1 MSRRQQQRQAGFT
14 LLEVLVATTLM
25 AIVVIGVLATL
36 STTTRNAAKLMDHD
50 RAAMFGRRKLD
61 ELLLDKKLPR
71 SVMLEGAWDPAFTN
85 GKQSGWRAQIMP
97 FEWTPNPVAGMSV
110 LDRVQVEVWWLE
122 QTGQRRTWQVEG
134 FRRGILTQKDLETG
148 ALAQVP
154 R

>member
-1 MSRRQQQRQAGFT
+1 MSRPRQRQAGFT

-36 STTTRNAAKLMDHD
+36 STTTRNAARLMDHD
-50 RAAMFGRRKLD
+50 RAAVFGRRKLD
-61 ELLLDKKLPR
+61 ELLLDKKLPK

-85 GKQSGWRAQIMP
+85 GKQSGWRAQIVP
-97 FEWTPNPVAGMSV
+97 FEWAPNPAVGVSV
-110 LDRVQVEVWWLE
+110 LERVQVEIWWLE
-122 QTGQRRTWQVEG
+122 QSGQRRTYLVEG
-134 FRRGILTQKDLETG
+134 FRRGVLTQKDMETG

>member
-1 MSRRQQQRQAGFT
+1 MSGRGRQQGGFT

-25 AIVVIGVLATL
+25 AIVVIGVLSTL

-61 ELLLDKKLPR
+61 ELLLDKKLPKTI
-71 SVMLEGAWDPAFTN
+71 MLEGAWDPAFTN
-85 GKQSGWRAQIMP
+85 GKQSGWRGQIVP
-97 FEWTPNPVAGMSV
+97 FEWAPNPVAGMSI
-110 LDRVQVEVWWLE
+110 LERVQVEVWWLE
-122 QTGQRRTWQVEG
+122 QTGQRRIYLVEG
-134 FRRGILTQKDLETG
+134 FRRGLLTQKDIETG